1 LIVSGYRADMDGVA
15 VFRLADVAVKHAAAD
30 PGDVVSGAPTLG
42 TTPLTTLGDTGV
54 EVGLWEMSVGAVRD
68 VEVDEVFVVLA
79 GSATISVG
87 DSSVS
92 VGPGDLVRLTAGT
105 ATTWE
110 VTSPIRKLYVA

>member
-1 LIVSGYRADMDGVA
+1 LIASGYRSGMDGVE
-15 VFRLADVAVKHAAAD
+15 VFRLADIAVKHTAAD
-30 PGDVVSGAPTLG
+30 AADVVAGAPTLG
-42 TTPLTTLGDTGV
+42 TTAVTTLGDSGV
-54 EVGLWEMSVGAVRD
+54 EIGVWEMSVGVVRD

-79 GSATISVG
+79 GSAVISVS

>member
-1 LIVSGYRADMDGVA
+1 
-15 VFRLADVAVKHAAAD
+15 VFRLADVPVRHAPAD
-30 PGDVVSGAPTLG
+30 PADVVSGAPTLG

-68 VEVDEVFVVLA
+68 VEVDEVFVVLS
-79 GSATISVG
+79 GSAVITVS

-110 VTSPIRKLYVA
+110 VTSPLRKLYLA